1 MSAPL
6 RAGVIGVGMIG
17 SLHARVYA
25 DHPSTDLVGVVDAG
39 DARAQE
45 VADELG
51 TTPYRD
57 VEELLDRA
65 GLDLLSVAV
74 PEQHRYP
81 PAVAAA
87 TRGIHLL
94 LEKPLAPTL
103 DEVDELVRALKP
115 TGVTTMVNFIL
126 RSDPRYLQ
134 VRDAARS
141 GAFGELRTLTA
152 RRTGTAAGAEV
163 YGPWTDLLISTA
175 IHDLDIMTW
184 IAGAPVT
191 RVHAEAVAG
200 RCAEWGHEDAV
211 LATLR
216 FANGVIG
223 AMETSWAL
231 PASPA
236 PLSSGLRVVGTG
248 GGATI
253 DGNDHGL
260 AVLDDDGL
268 HLPDLA
274 NWPVGRSGVEG
285 NLRASID
292 HFISCLLT
300 GAEPVMGLD
309 GARAAQAVVAAIKES
324 IHTEQ
329 PVTIGV
335 DTRPTRSQTP

>member
-1 MSAPL
+1 
-6 RAGVIGVGMIG
+6 MIG

-25 DHPSTDLVGVVDAG
+25 DHPSTDLVGVVDA
-39 DARAQE
+39 DLARAE
-45 VADELG
+45 NVASDLG
-51 TTPYRD
+51 TRAYRD
-57 VEELLDRA
+57 LDGLLEKA
-65 GLDLLSVAV
+65 NLDILSVAV
-74 PEQHRYP
+74 PEQHRTY

-87 TRGIHLL
+87 AQGVHLL

-103 DEVDELVRALKP
+103 EEVDELLDALEP
-115 TGVTTMVNFIL
+115 AGVTTMVNFIL

-134 VRDAARS
+134 VREAAQA

-184 IAGAPVT
+184 VAGAPVS
-191 RVHAEAVAG
+191 RVYAEAVAG

-223 AMETSWAL
+223 AVETSWVL
-231 PASPA
+231 PTSPA
-236 PLSSGLRVVGTG
+236 PLSSGLRVVGTA

-253 DGNDHGL
+253 EGNDHGL
-260 AVLDDDGL
+260 ALLDGDGL

-274 NWPVGRSGVEG
+274 NWPMGRSGVEG
-285 NLRASID
+285 SLRASID
-292 HFISCLLT
+292 HFIACVRT
-300 GAEPVMGLD
+300 GADPVMDLQ
-309 GARAAQAVVAAIKES
+309 GARAAQVVVAAIKES
-324 IHTEQ
+324 INAGT
-329 PVTIGV
+329 PVTI
-335 DTRPTRSQTP
+335 DTSRTGSQIP